1 MRQTGSA
8 IKPLAVLAPGIDKK
22 LFTATT
28 VYNDEPTTFEVSSEE
43 QYAPTNNDDY
53 IGEITVRRAVE
64 SSQNIPFVKMMQSV
78 TPETSIKY
86 LEKMGIS
93 SLTENDKSLSLAL
106 GGLDK
111 GITPLE
117 MAAAYATIA
126 NDGTYIEP
134 TFYTKVVNSNG
145 KTIIKTKQKKNKVFS
160 KEVACILKQLLKQP
174 VEGSNGTAKYC
185 KMDGMDVA
193 AKTGTTND
201 NYDKWLCGF
210 TTYYTAVTWYGYD
223 VNETVS
229 YKGKSPAVLLWS
241 AVMKDIHSGLEKTT
255 FSIPNGVKKAEIC
268 TKTGNVATSKCE
280 DTYTEYFLSGTMPE
294 QCVGCTGTTN
304 KNNAK
309 SKTNTNTDTNTKNNA
324 NTTKYTNANKVTEN
338 AVNKSTGNSIVENNV
353 TNTNNKTE
361 NETVKNDTNK
371 NTIQNNTNINNT
383 KNNNTSHNT
392 AGGNTITEP
401 KANNNNSIP
410 TPTEEDDEDD
420 GP

>member
-1 MRQTGSA
+1 
-8 IKPLAVLAPGIDKK
+8 
-22 LFTATT
+22 
-28 VYNDEPTTFEVSSEE
+28 
-43 QYAPTNNDDY
+43 
-53 IGEITVRRAVE
+53 
-64 SSQNIPFVKMMQSV
+64 MMQSV

-134 TFYTKVVNSNG
+134 TFYTKVVNSKG
-145 KTIIKTKQKKNKVFS
+145 KTIIKTKQKKNKVVS

-185 KMDGMDVA
+185 KIDGMDVA

-241 AVMKDIHSGLEKTT
+241 AVMKDIHSVLEKTT

-268 TKTGNVATSKCE
+268 AKTGNVATSKCE
-280 DTYTEYFLSGTMPE
+280 STYTEYFLSGTMPD

-304 KNNAK
+304 KNNTK

-324 NTTKYTNANKVTEN
+324 NTTNDTNANKVTEN
-338 AVNKSTGNSIVENNV
+338 TMNKSTTNNIVENNV

-361 NETVKNDTNK
+361 NKTVKNNTNK
-371 NTIQNNTNINNT
+371 NTIQNNTTNSSISNNINN
-383 KNNNTSHNT
+383 NISHNT
-392 AGGNTITEP
+392 SGGNTSNTITQSGG
-401 KANNNNSIP
+401 NNNNGIQAP
-410 TPTEEDDEDD
+410 VEDDDEDD

>member
-1 MRQTGSA
+1 
-8 IKPLAVLAPGIDKK
+8 
-22 LFTATT
+22 
-28 VYNDEPTTFEVSSEE
+28 
-43 QYAPTNNDDY
+43 
-53 IGEITVRRAVE
+53 
-64 SSQNIPFVKMMQSV
+64 MMQSV

-134 TFYTKVVNSNG
+134 TFYTKVVNSKG
-145 KTIIKTKQKKNKVFS
+145 KTIIKTKQKKNKVVS

-185 KMDGMDVA
+185 KIDGMDVA

-255 FSIPNGVKKAEIC
+255 FSIPSGVKKAEIC
-268 TKTGNVATSKCE
+268 AKTGNVATSKCE
-280 DTYTEYFLSGTMPE
+280 NTYTEYFLSGTVPD
-294 QCVGCTGTTN
+294 QCVGCTGTINNT
-304 KNNAK
+304 KN
-309 SKTNTNTDTNTKNNA
+309 KTNTNTKNNTNTTND
-324 NTTKYTNANKVTEN
+324 TNANKVTEN
-338 AVNKSTGNSIVENNV
+338 TVNESTSNSIVENNV
-353 TNTNNKTE
+353 TNTNTNNKTE
-361 NETVKNDTNK
+361 NETVKNNTNK
-371 NTIQNNTNINNT
+371 NTVQNNTNNTTTENNINNT
-383 KNNNTSHNT
+383 LENN
-392 AGGNTITEP
+392 I
-401 KANNNNSIP
+401 NN
-410 TPTEEDDEDD
+410 E
-420 GP
+420 